1 MWRNPRAENG
11 GDSSISRKIA
21 PRAREE
27 GSFHLAFAR
36 HLMRE
41 NVQFILNNGQFDARA
56 LPDARKADIIVAAED
71 EAGGSVP
78 P

>member
-1 MWRNPRAENG
+1 
-11 GDSSISRKIA
+11 
-21 PRAREE
+21 
-27 GSFHLAFAR
+27 
-36 HLMRE
+36 MRE